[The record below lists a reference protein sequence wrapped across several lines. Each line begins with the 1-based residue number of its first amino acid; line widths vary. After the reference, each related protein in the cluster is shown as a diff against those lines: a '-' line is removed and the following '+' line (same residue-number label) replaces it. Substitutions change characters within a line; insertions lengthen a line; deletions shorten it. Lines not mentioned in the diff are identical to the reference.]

1 MWVKNGGER
10 SDFYVTQ
17 QTESPLFESL
27 ETAQKVKAKAKRGTA
42 FSCGAANH
50 PAGILVKPSAP
61 NRPKWE
67 IKTAGAKQAQFRN
80 RDRYGG
86 ERTQLWPPQGS

>member
-50 PAGILVKPSAP
+50 PAGILVKT
-61 NRPKWE
+61 
-67 IKTAGAKQAQFRN
+67 IGA
-80 RDRYGG
+80 
-86 ERTQLWPPQGS
+86 EPPQKGDQNGGRETGTI